1 MLRLHSF
8 AVDQT
13 STYKHWISAMQSKH
27 THMYFPWSQEN
38 APRAPTTKEVSW
50 RSQLARFADMCAY
63 WTPTQNA
70 FWQEVRSERDDLT
83 SCRVSATL
91 GGRSCPWAQIL
102 DDSYLLRNTYLLTFI
117 VQVPHLLK
125 DLVKSVFTI
134 KNQHGWGRGD
144 RKFSIPNLIYWKSNN
159 P

>member
-8 AVDQT
+8 SVDQT
-13 STYKHWISAMQSKH
+13 STYKLWISEMQSKH

-38 APRAPTTKEVSW
+38 APRAPKTKEVSW
-50 RSQLARFADMCAY
+50 RSQLAHFADMCAH

-91 GGRSCPWAQIL
+91 GGRSCPWHKFWMIPTCWETHICSLLLCYSGSSLPKRLGEISFHHQKPTWVGTWGPKIFHPKL
-102 DDSYLLRNTYLLTFI
+102 DLLEE
-117 VQVPHLLK
+117 
-125 DLVKSVFTI
+125 
-134 KNQHGWGRGD
+134 
-144 RKFSIPNLIYWKSNN
+144 
-159 P
+159 